1 LASLILNLLG
11 ISSCVWDLRPNEGLV
26 LHERQLLGRSGL
38 LIAYFTIYL
47 GDAADEAIKNNLP
60 AVSFG
65 YEANGKVYEKKEGDR
80 RKSCEIIHLAPST
93 VNFCLR
99 RPKPFL

>member
-1 LASLILNLLG
+1 MTLFKECFEQLEEKNGIENTEWRTKNEQSLDGEQKDTVLKCLTIK
-11 ISSCVWDLRPNEGLV
+11 SYEGEQV
-26 LHERQLLGRSGL
+26 
-38 LIAYFTIYL
+38 TVV
-47 GDAADEAIKNNLP
+47 K
-60 AVSFG
+60 SF
-65 YEANGKVYEKKEGDR
+65 NIPVDFPFEKKEGDR